1 MAPDDVGS
9 DSGTPRWLADAMLG
23 KLARYLRFLGHDTA
37 YVRDLPE
44 RELATLARSEGRT
57 LLTRDR
63 SLAGRAPSSLLL
75 HESDLPG
82 QLREVARAFPHVPF
96 EVKFDRCPDCNIP
109 LRPWAKPT
117 KDSDWPTEIPRP
129 LIDSG
134 VPVHECPS
142 CARRYWEGSHA
153 ARIREVVA
161 AAIGGD
167 GLR

>member
-9 DSGTPRWLADAMLG
+9 DTGPPRWLADAMLG
-23 KLARYLRFLGHDTA
+23 KLARYLRFLGHDTL
-37 YVRDLPE
+37 YIRDMADG
-44 RELATLARSEGRT
+44 ELAALARSEGRT

-63 SLAGRAPSSLLL
+63 SLAERVPGSLLL
-75 HESDLPG
+75 DGFDLPG
-82 QLREVARAFPHVPF
+82 QLREVVRAFPREAF
-96 EVKFDRCPDCNIP
+96 DVKFDRCPDCNVP

-117 KDSDWPTEIPRP
+117 TESSWPSEVPMT
-129 LIDSG
+129 LIESG

-161 AAIGGD
+161 AAVGGD
-167 GLR
+167 GPR